1 MGLGCCG
8 GGDVLG
14 MGHLRGMG
22 LYDEQAWP
30 NQFGLGQDDDDE
42 YTQDL
47 LASSGDTASTPTST
61 LTMLPTPPLVTD
73 LTIVSNPSSG
83 SSTSSSSS
91 NPALT
96 NAESNLATAWTKV
109 AGNVIAPQTT
119 ITTPQGLQISTPAS
133 QTSNVSSLLSGA
145 SSLSSAS
152 LSSLLPWILIG
163 GAAWLLVGAMG
174 KK

>member
-1 MGLGCCG
+1 
-8 GGDVLG
+8 
-14 MGHLRGMG
+14 
-22 LYDEQAWP
+22 
-30 NQFGLGQDDDDE
+30 
-42 YTQDL
+42 
-47 LASSGDTASTPTST
+47 
-61 LTMLPTPPLVTD
+61 
-73 LTIVSNPSSG
+73 
-83 SSTSSSSS
+83 
-91 NPALT
+91 
-96 NAESNLATAWTKV
+96 LATAWTKI